1 MFVHLQKWSWKR
13 LNFYTVTLIKIIKSV
28 IRGCS
33 WMLYLCEI
41 LKELMCFLLIQNSKS
56 TLRICCFVYVWSRM
70 YWPTNSSFIK
80 NDGKKKSKDTIC
92 PLFNKKKETWISVIT
107 LKPKEKKTQTIYY
120 ISTLSKLEKQHI
132 LNKGHLALKLKHVP
146 QRTSRDLKLLH
157 PLLLIILQKIIHTLI
172 SYHIRSHLKK
182 RHFSDIGAVFWPTF
196 TRLLLSWS
204 VDSLRRTFLRIVVTH
219 THTISPP
226 GHWELY
232 SAKYCM

>member
-1 MFVHLQKWSWKR
+1 MFVHLQKWSLKR
-13 LNFYTVTLIKIIKSV
+13 LNFYSVSLIEIIKSV
-28 IRGCS
+28 IKGYS

-70 YWPTNSSFIK
+70 CWPTNSSFIK

-107 LKPKEKKTQTIYY
+107 LKPKEKETQTIYY

-132 LNKGHLALKLKHVP
+132 LNKGQLALKLKHVP

-172 SYHIRSHLKK
+172 SSHQQSFEEKALF
-182 RHFSDIGAVFWPTF
+182 RHGGG
-196 TRLLLSWS
+196 LL
-204 VDSLRRTFLRIVVTH
+204 THFYMVT
-219 THTISPP
+219 T
-226 GHWELY
+226 
-232 SAKYCM
+232 